1 MDYIAR
7 AILKRKPK
15 TVGVYRLIMK
25 TGSDNF
31 RSSAIQGIMHRLDK
45 AGVSI
50 VVYEPGLE
58 GLEFTGFTV
67 EDGLDA
73 FKKKSDII
81 VSNRMESALEDVR
94 SKVFTRDV
102 FGNN

>member
-7 AILKRKPK
+7 AILERKPK
-15 TVGVYRLIMK
+15 TVGVFRLIMK

-31 RSSAIQGIMHRLDK
+31 RSSAIQGIMHRLDR

-50 VVYEPGLE
+50 QVYEPGLE

-67 EDGLDA
+67 EDDLDA